1 VLHGVGGH
9 ATHSS
14 ISLTGILAPEG
25 LHSAAASAAL
35 RACQAGARRL
45 LEPRV
50 DNLEAVATRAICGV
64 ALPEGNLPSVGKVR
78 RLCDVRHDRGKRA
91 HGGGISPLLGR
102 AGFGL
107 KQVIPTSSDLNIIE
121 ALPD

>member
-1 VLHGVGGH
+1 MLHGVGGH

-25 LHSAAASAAL
+25 LHSAAASVAL

-45 LEPRV
+45 LEARV

-64 ALPEGNLPSVGKVR
+64 ALPEGNLPSLGKFGDFAMFVMTGGR
-78 RLCDVRHDRGKRA
+78 ERTVEEYRHCWVARVSVSNK
-91 HGGGISPLLGR
+91 
-102 AGFGL
+102 
-107 KQVIPTSSDLNIIE
+107 
-121 ALPD
+121 